1 MWAMLQHKDRRA
13 NLQEAFG
20 YQVKASG
27 LHLRGKAQAL
37 KDLKQGREGIRS
49 IFQKGNSG
57 GCVEGGTKPRVL
69 QVGGGQRLTA

>member
-1 MWAMLQHKDRRA
+1 MWVMLQHKDRRA

-27 LHLRGKAQAL
+27 LHLRDKAQAL
-37 KDLKQGREGIRS
+37 KDLKQEREGIRS
-49 IFQKGNSG
+49 VFQKGNSG

-69 QVGGGQRLTA
+69 RRLGGGRD